1 MTKAT
6 RQPVGPMI
14 DFARRS
20 PGFDQAALI
29 VLLVAL
35 IAGPG
40 YGQVPGPDG
49 WENRRPNGLRGC
61 NVIDPA
67 LIAPVPLAHRQEAI
81 AKLED
86 IAITALDQRQ
96 ASALLDLPS
105 DASSS
110 GAGRIKT
117 AIAMLEELQ
126 RSVLEHRIGSWS
138 RADQKRLDGLHR
150 RDIDPA
156 TAALRPFLVRA
167 IAKYEGTGGFFAY
180 DCEDGLVIDHGSLG
194 GSVPPSRRLPVV
206 VFLDRAPAR
215 VFVVWTI
222 AR

>member
-1 MTKAT
+1 
-6 RQPVGPMI
+6 MI
-14 DFARRS
+14 DFALRS
-20 PGFDQAALI
+20 PGLIRAALI

-40 YGQVPGPDG
+40 FPGPDG

-61 NVIDPA
+61 NVVDPA
-67 LIAPVPLAHRQEAI
+67 LVAPVPVAHRQEAI
-81 AKLED
+81 AKLEN
-86 IAITALDQRQ
+86 IAITELDQRQ

-110 GAGRIKT
+110 GAGRIKA
-117 AIAMLEELQ
+117 AIAMLEELR

-138 RADQKRLDGLHR
+138 RADEKRLDGLHR
-150 RDIDPA
+150 RDVDPA

-167 IAKYEGTGGFFAY
+167 VAKYEGTGGFFAY
-180 DCEDGLVIDHGSLG
+180 ACEDGLVIEHGSLG
-194 GSVPPSRRLPVV
+194 GSVPPSRRSPIV

-215 VFVVWTI
+215 VFVVWMVV
-222 AR
+222 R